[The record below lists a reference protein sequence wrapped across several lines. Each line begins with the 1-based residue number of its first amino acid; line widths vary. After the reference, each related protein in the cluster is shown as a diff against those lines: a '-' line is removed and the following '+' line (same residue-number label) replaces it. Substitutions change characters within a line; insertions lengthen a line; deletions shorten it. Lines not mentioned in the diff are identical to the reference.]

1 VSDATVMDK
10 IVSLCKRRGFIY
22 PASEIYGGING
33 FWDYGPLGVL
43 LKNNIRD
50 SWWRA
55 MVECPPIGPD
65 GHPIEMV
72 GLDSAIIQHP
82 KTWVASGHVGGFADP
97 MSTCRQCKR
106 LFRSDHVPEML
117 REAEWVKSFSAALGK
132 SDLDGVVEFNADFPE
147 GDATTTTLQ
156 RWSRKEGKK
165 LAPGLALVRNFPAA
179 LETMRKTAHEGH
191 PGLHAGQLLT
201 NTVDVLI
208 RAAARPSASEPP
220 VMPCP
225 NCGGDLTEPRQFN
238 LMFESHAGAVQDE
251 GSKVYLRPETA
262 QGIFLNYKNVLD
274 TTRVKIPF
282 GVAQI
287 GKSFRNEVTPRNFV
301 FRSREFEQMEMEW
314 FCHPDESKT
323 WFEFWKAERMR
334 WWRSLGVS
342 EANLRFRDHD
352 QDELSHYSKMTVD
365 IEYKYPFTAPDYG
378 ELEGIAHRGSFDLT
392 QHQQHSGQKLDYFD
406 QELQLKLKAEGV
418 PDDEIKARSRYIPNV
433 IEPASGLTRAVLL
446 LLCEG
451 YAEDA
456 SRASPTYLKF
466 DPKVA
471 PVKLG
476 IFPLV
481 NKDGLPEIAEKLY
494 TELRTQFTCEFDA
507 KQSIGKRYARMDEI
521 GTPFCV
527 TVDGQTLEDQTVTL
541 RYRDTAAQERVA
553 LDKVPEK
560 IAPSLAR

>member
-1 VSDATVMDK
+1 MEK
-10 IVSLCKRRGFIY
+10 IVSLCKRRGFVY

-33 FWDYGPLGVL
+33 FWDYGPLGVA

-50 SWWRA
+50 AWWRT

-82 KTWVASGHVGGFADP
+82 QTWVASGHVGGFADP
-97 MSTCRQCKR
+97 MSTCRQCKK
-106 LFRSDHVPEML
+106 LFRSDHVADML
-117 REAEWVKSFSAALGK
+117 REAEWVKSLAEALG
-132 SDLDGVVEFNADFPE
+132 LDESGGGAIDVGRLRQWADKK
-147 GDATTTTLQ
+147 A
-156 RWSRKEGKK
+156 KK
-165 LAPGLALVRNFPAA
+165 LAPGVALVRAFQPTLAA
-179 LETMRKTAHEGH
+179 IEGALAAGN
-191 PGLHAGQLLT
+191 PGLPRLLEL
-201 NTVDVLI
+201 V
-208 RAAARPSASEPP
+208 AAVQAPGA
-220 VMPCP
+220 PCP
-225 NCGGDLTEPRQFN
+225 ACGGDLTEPRAFN
-238 LMFESHAGAVQDE
+238 LMFESHAGAIQDDAN
-251 GSKVYLRPETA
+251 KVYLRPETA

-274 TTRVKIPF
+274 TSRVKVPF

-287 GKSFRNEVTPRNFV
+287 GKSFRNEVTPRNFI

-314 FCHPDESKT
+314 FCHPDEART
-323 WFEFWKAERMR
+323 WYEFWKHERMR

-342 EANLRFRDHD
+342 GENLRFREHD
-352 QDELSHYSKMTVD
+352 PDELSHYSKMTVD
-365 IEYKYPFTAPDYG
+365 IEYRYPFTAPDFG

-392 QHQQHSGQKLDYFD
+392 QHQTHSGQKLDYFD
-406 QELQLKLKAEGV
+406 QELQLKLKAEGR
-418 PDDEIKARSRYIPNV
+418 PDDEIKAKSRYIPNV

-456 SRASPTYLKF
+456 SRASPTYLRF
-466 DPKVA
+466 DAKMA
-471 PVKLG
+471 PVKCG

-494 TELRTQFTCEFDA
+494 LELRGRHACEYDA

-527 TVDGQTLEDQTVTL
+527 TIDGQTREDQTVTL
-541 RYRDTAAQERVA
+541 RERDTAAQERVA
-553 LDKVPEK
+553 IDRIPALLQER
-560 IAPSLAR
+560 LA

>member
-1 VSDATVMDK
+1 VADQTVMEK
-10 IVSLCKRRGFIY
+10 IVSLCKRRGFVY
-22 PASEIYGGING
+22 PSSEIYGGING

-55 MVECPPIGPD
+55 MVQCPPIGPD

-72 GLDSAIIQHP
+72 GLDSSIIQHSQ
-82 KTWVASGHVGGFADP
+82 TWVASGHVGGFSDP
-97 MSTCRQCKR
+97 MSTCRQCKK
-106 LFRSDHVPEML
+106 LFRSDHVADML
-117 REAEWVKSFSAALGK
+117 RDAEWVKSFAEALG
-132 SDLDGVVEFNADFPE
+132 GADEAGLVNFAAGPARQWAE
-147 GDATTTTLQ
+147 
-156 RWSRKEGKK
+156 RKGKK
-165 LAPGLALVRNFPAA
+165 LAPGLALVRAPQEVLGKLNAEGPTHLQALVKLLAQADACPA
-179 LETMRKTAHEGH
+179 
-191 PGLHAGQLLT
+191 
-201 NTVDVLI
+201 
-208 RAAARPSASEPP
+208 
-220 VMPCP
+220 
-225 NCGGDLTEPRQFN
+225 CGGDLTEPRQFN

-251 GSKVYLRPETA
+251 TNKVYLRPETA

-274 TTRVKIPF
+274 TSRVKVPF

-314 FCHPDESKT
+314 FCHPDESRT
-323 WFEFWKAERMR
+323 WYDFWKAERMR

-342 EANLRFRDHD
+342 EKNLRFRDHE

-365 IEYKYPFTAPDYG
+365 IEYLYPFTAPDYG

-406 QELQLKLKAEGV
+406 QELQLKLKAEGK
-418 PDDEIKARSRYIPNV
+418 PDDEVKARSRYIPNV
-433 IEPASGLTRAVLL
+433 IEPASGLTRALL
-446 LLCEG
+446 VLLCEG

-456 SRASPTYLKF
+456 SRASPVYLKF
-466 DPKVA
+466 DPKMA

-481 NKDGLPEIAEKLY
+481 NKDGLPEIGEKLY
-494 TELRTQFTCEFDA
+494 MELRGRFACEFDS

-521 GTPFCV
+521 GTPYCV
-527 TVDGQTLEDQTVTL
+527 TIDGQTREDLTVTL
-541 RYRDTAAQERVA
+541 RDRDSAAQERVGIDRVA
-553 LDKVPEK
+553 GLLAEK
-560 IAPSLAR
+560 LG

>member
-1 VSDATVMDK
+1 
-10 IVSLCKRRGFIY
+10 
-22 PASEIYGGING
+22 
-33 FWDYGPLGVL
+33 
-43 LKNNIRD
+43 
-50 SWWRA
+50 

-65 GHPIEMV
+65 GHPVEMV

-97 MSTCRQCKR
+97 MSTCRQCKK
-106 LFRSDHVPEML
+106 LFRSDHVPDML
-117 REAEWVKSFSAALGK
+117 REAEWVKSFAEALAAGADGSVTFDAGK
-132 SDLDGVVEFNADFPE
+132 AKQWAE
-147 GDATTTTLQ
+147 
-156 RWSRKEGKK
+156 RKGKK
-165 LAPGLALVRNFPAA
+165 LATGLALVRKLPPTLDAMTSALGSEAVPIAKVLTLAATEDPAGPA
-179 LETMRKTAHEGH
+179 IT
-191 PGLHAGQLLT
+191 
-201 NTVDVLI
+201 
-208 RAAARPSASEPP
+208 
-220 VMPCP
+220 PCP
-225 NCGGDLTEPRQFN
+225 ACGGDLTEPRQFN
-238 LMFESHAGAVQDE
+238 LMFESHAGAVADE
-251 GSKVYLRPETA
+251 ANKVYLRPETA
-262 QGIFLNYKNVLD
+262 QGIFTNYKNVLD
-274 TTRVKIPF
+274 TTRVKVPF

-314 FCHPDESKT
+314 FCHPDESRT

-342 EANLRFRDHD
+342 EANLRYRDHD

-365 IEYKYPFTAPDYG
+365 IEYRYPFTAPDYG
-378 ELEGIAHRGSFDLT
+378 ELEGIAHRGNFDLT

-418 PDDEIKARSRYIPNV
+418 PDDEVKARSRYIPNV
-433 IEPASGLTRAVLL
+433 IEPAAGLTRAVLL

-456 SRASPTYLKF
+456 SRASPTYLRF

-481 NKDGLPEIAEKLY
+481 NKDGLPEIGEKLY
-494 TELRTQFTCEFDA
+494 LDLRTRFACEFDA

-527 TVDGQTLEDQTVTL
+527 TMDGDTLKDQTVTL
-541 RYRDTAAQERVA
+541 RDRDTAAQERIG
-553 LDKVPEK
+553 LDRVREV
-560 IAPSLAR
+560 ISERLSR